1 MQATQEI
8 KSAGAGGLSSAEAAR
23 LLDKFGPNEPAPRRA
38 RSALAQFFSLFL
50 NPLVLIL
57 LIASA
62 VSGFLGEHTEAG
74 LIVAIVF
81 LGVVINFVQT
91 WRSQQAADRLREQVA
106 PTASVMRDGEW
117 RELPRRQ
124 LVPGDLIRLS
134 AGDLVP
140 ADAVLLSS
148 RDLYVQQAA
157 LTGESVA
164 AEKEAG
170 SGEVPETRDPSSP
183 RLVFLGTSVVSG
195 IAEARVLTT
204 GLNTEFGDIARR
216 LASRPQETEF
226 DRGIRQFSLL
236 ITRAVLFLVLFI
248 SVVRVALHRQPLES
262 LIFAVALA
270 VGLTPEFLPM
280 ITSVTLARGA
290 VMMARRKVIV
300 KQLEAIQNLGSIDVL
315 CSDKTGTITSG
326 RMGVDS
332 ALACDGSPSDE
343 VLRLAWLHSHFQT
356 GLRSPMDSAILQKT
370 KLDATGFEKVDEI
383 PFDFERRRASIVLRQ
398 TKSNNYLLITKGA
411 PEGIFPVVSACRQ
424 SSGSIISGGGC
435 LNECHRMYDT
445 LSGQGLRVLA
455 IGFREFEQFTDFS
468 KADECDLLLAGFI
481 CFADPAVETAADTIR
496 QLKVDGVQ
504 TRILTGDS
512 ALVARHVC
520 GAIGLDASNVVT
532 GDDLSRMTDTA
543 LQHVVENTTVFA
555 RVTPGQKSRILFALH
570 ARGHVVA
577 FMGDGINDAPSLHAA
592 DVGISVSNAVDV
604 ARDAARIILVEP
616 GLGILH
622 EGILEGRRVSANVA
636 KYLLMGT
643 SSNFGNMLSMA
654 AASLFLPFL
663 PMLPAQI
670 LLNNFLY
677 DLAQITIPT
686 DRVDD
691 EYLRRPQRWN
701 IAMIRNFMI
710 AIGPISSIFDFL
722 TFFVLLRFFHAVP
735 ELFHT
740 GWFVESLAT
749 QTLVLFVIRTR
760 RAAWRSRPSTALTA
774 TTLVIVGIG
783 FVLPYSPAARLI
795 GFVPLPPA
803 YLAFVAAATVA
814 YLGIVETAKRVVW
827 AH

>member
-1 MQATQEI
+1 MPASVEV
-8 KSAGAGGLSSAEAAR
+8 KSTAVHRAAGLTSAQAAR
-23 LLDKFGPNEPAPRRA
+23 LLEKFGPNEPAPRRT
-38 RSALAQFFSLFL
+38 RSDVTQFFSLFL

-57 LIASA
+57 LIAA
-62 VSGFLGEHTEAG
+62 VVAGSLGEHTEAS
-74 LIVAIVF
+74 LIVAIVI

-91 WRSQQAADRLREQVA
+91 WRSQQAADRLRQQVA

-140 ADAVLLSS
+140 ADAVLLTS

-157 LTGESVA
+157 LTGESAA
-164 AEKEAG
+164 AEKEAE
-170 SGEVPETRDPSSP
+170 SGDVPETKDPSSLQ
-183 RLVFLGTSVVSG
+183 LVFLGTSVVSG
-195 IAEARVLTT
+195 IAEARVLAT

-216 LASRPQETEF
+216 LALRPQETEF

-290 VMMARRKVIV
+290 VIMARRKVIV

-326 RMGVDS
+326 RMGMDS
-332 ALACDGSPSDE
+332 AVAYDGSPSDE
-343 VLRLAWLHSHFQT
+343 VFRLAWLHSHFQT
-356 GLRSPMDSAILQKT
+356 GLRSPMDSAILQKIT
-370 KLDATGFEKVDEI
+370 LDATGFEKIDEI

-398 TKSNNYLLITKGA
+398 PESKSHLLITKGA
-411 PEGIFPVVSACRQ
+411 PEGIFPVVSEPVDLQ
-424 SSGSIISGGGC
+424 D
-435 LNECHRMYDT
+435 CHKLYDS

-455 IGFREFEQFTDFS
+455 IGFRQFEQFTGFS
-468 KADECDLLLAGFI
+468 KADECDLILAGFI
-481 CFADPAVETAADTIR
+481 CFADPPVETAADTIR
-496 QLKVDGVQ
+496 QLKADGVQ

-512 ALVARHVC
+512 GLVARHVC
-520 GAIGLDASNVVT
+520 QAIGLDGSEIVT
-532 GDDLSRMTDTA
+532 GDELSRMSDTA

-555 RVTPGQKSRILFALH
+555 RVTPAQKTRILLALR

-604 ARDAARIILVEP
+604 ARDAAQIILVEP

-643 SSNFGNMLSMA
+643 SSNFGNMFSMA

-663 PMLPAQI
+663 PMLATQI

-691 EYLRRPQRWN
+691 EYLRKPQRWN
-701 IAMIRNFMI
+701 IAMIRNFTI

-722 TFFVLLRFFHAVP
+722 TFFVLLRFFHAAP

-740 GWFVESLAT
+740 G
-749 QTLVLFVIRTR
+749 
-760 RAAWRSRPSTALTA
+760 
-774 TTLVIVGIG
+774 
-783 FVLPYSPAARLI
+783 
-795 GFVPLPPA
+795 
-803 YLAFVAAATVA
+803 
-814 YLGIVETAKRVVW
+814 
-827 AH
+827 